1 MAKTQLTDVS
11 DMDLASLAVEELDEI
26 YRGAPERFSDAGE
39 ESPVIQ
45 TDGVTNAPNVDT
57 EGDNMVLLVNIYH
70 TEEKVFIPDGN
81 RWSGR
86 TEQFTNGRL
95 ITDRDTANKI
105 MAAAPHVYEEPKSGE
120 WVTHDESGFQTRNV
134 QAFARYTQMWA
145 DNR

>member
-1 MAKTQLTDVS
+1 MGGTKLTTVE
-11 DMDLASLAVEELDEI
+11 DMNLASLAVEELDEI
-26 YRGAPERFSDAGE
+26 YRGAPDRFSDPGD

-45 TDGVTNAPNVDT
+45 TGGVTNAPNVDA
-57 EGDNMVLLVNIYH
+57 EGDAMVLLVNIDY
-70 TEEKVFIPDGN
+70 TEEKIFIPEGN

-105 MAAAPHVYEEPKSGE
+105 LAAAPHVYEEPKSGE
-120 WVTHDESGFQTRNV
+120 WMTHDESGFQTRV
-134 QAFARYTQMWA
+134 PSKFARYTQMWA